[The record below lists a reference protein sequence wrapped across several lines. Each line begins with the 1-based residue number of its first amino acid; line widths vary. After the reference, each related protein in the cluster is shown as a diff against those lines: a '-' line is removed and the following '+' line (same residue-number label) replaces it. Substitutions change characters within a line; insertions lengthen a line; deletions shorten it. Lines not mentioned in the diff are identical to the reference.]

1 MLLPAFRAEF
11 LALRECIERCAF
23 KISRFCV
30 HSVAPPS
37 LDTIEANS
45 AIFGVLKSEIDD
57 DHANGVASIQCGR

>member
-1 MLLPAFRAEF
+1 MLLPAFRAEC

-37 LDTIEANS
+37 LDSVEANA
-45 AIFGVLKSEIDD
+45 AILGVLKSEEDE
-57 DHANGVASIQCGR
+57 DHANRVTRIQRSG